1 MHYFKCSYGVTVG
14 VAASQ
19 DQDFGTA
26 KLHVEVSDV
35 VSVLVYVGI
44 AKGNGVLSKTG
55 KTGETCGLTGAVSI
69 LYLNRWLRETFCQ
82 RVKMK
87 KTKHELICGLFTVLC
102 HKLTV
107 SLDF

>member
-1 MHYFKCSYGVTVG
+1 MHYFKCSYGVSVLTVG

-55 KTGETCGLTGAVSI
+55 KIGETCV
-69 LYLNRWLRETFCQ
+69 
-82 RVKMK
+82 
-87 KTKHELICGLFTVLC
+87 
-102 HKLTV
+102 
-107 SLDF
+107 D

>member
-55 KTGETCGLTGAVSI
+55 KTGETCGVTGAVSV
-69 LYLNRWLRETFCQ
+69 LYLRETFCQ
-82 RVKMK
+82 RVRMK
-87 KTKHELICGLFTVLC
+87 KTKHELICGLFTV
-102 HKLTV
+102 
-107 SLDF
+107 S